1 MYVLLFFSS
10 YIHIHSI
17 VVEWYRAEHILLPV
31 LAGRNNAVTQTKKSR
46 MISSAQQQKWLR
58 KQLQIS
64 FPCQTPPAEVVSSDS
79 PLLDSDA
86 IKRVMQTSFL
96 LEYMWTER

>member
-1 MYVLLFFSS
+1 
-10 YIHIHSI
+10 
-17 VVEWYRAEHILLPV
+17 
-31 LAGRNNAVTQTKKSR
+31 
-46 MISSAQQQKWLR
+46 MISSAQQQKWLS